1 MPAYVLDP
9 SGDDHNP
16 PTAAAGAGAG
26 TGPPAPVVDP
36 NSSDSHGSVTFGSG
50 TVPGAGAV
58 VTVTFNRP
66 RDASRLYVV
75 LLQEITTAM
84 AGIDL
89 AVTSRTST
97 GFTISTNT
105 RNLAASQG
113 NTVYGISW
121 NIVDQ

>member
-1 MPAYVLDP
+1 MAFTEDT
-9 SGDDHNP
+9 SGVDRNV

-26 TGPPAPVVDP
+26 TSPPAPVVDP

-50 TVPGAGAV
+50 SAPAGGAV
-58 VTVTFNRP
+58 VTVTFARP
-66 RDASRLYVV
+66 RDPNRLYV
-75 LLQEITTAM
+75 LQLTENTTAT

-97 GFTISTNT
+97 GFTISSNT

-113 NTVYGISW
+113 NTTYG
-121 NIVDQ
+121 